1 LNNEES
7 ISKFNFLDAIGRP
20 KTYKLLF
27 PDEIEGM
34 VIISLYERIK
44 TGRYPNGFFS
54 EDDIHDLFAKLQ
66 KGGNSGDKYYQRS
79 INKNKIKKLLR
90 FFLNYDEE
98 KRLYYFQEYARAF
111 CELSEKTLKGTLV
124 PTQIEVICRDL
135 MDDLN
140 DALGND
146 KALLDWF
153 NVKLEAYKTKLAQ
166 QTDFLHQQIDEA
178 VSQLRKDV
186 LDQEKEPLELLK
198 KVRDDLT
205 NIQQKNQELRI
216 AFEDTN
222 KIDSMLINIE
232 TENDQI
238 IRNIGD
244 TNGFFSRI
252 QGKLRST
259 DRRLNRIQPKIKQLF
274 AILRQS
280 EWAANTEKF
289 IHFLLKYSEV
299 KGGGNDKELLFP
311 IELKSVSIHSTKPK
325 LIVFKRDETL
335 FPPPARPRKKYPVD
349 KTFQEESREQIQQE
363 IDNFKRV
370 EGWINQLMA
379 QLQKDGRLDAS
390 QSFFEVM
397 ASDHDFATASRV
409 LFGLVERVHHEKKY
423 HVDISPREIIHQ
435 SQQPSA
441 LWKIMIQKA

>member
-1 LNNEES
+1 
-7 ISKFNFLDAIGRP
+7 
-20 KTYKLLF
+20 
-27 PDEIEGM
+27 M
-34 VIISLYERIK
+34 
-44 TGRYPNGFFS
+44 
-54 EDDIHDLFAKLQ
+54 
-66 KGGNSGDKYYQRS
+66 
-79 INKNKIKKLLR
+79 
-90 FFLNYDEE
+90 
-98 KRLYYFQEYARAF
+98 
-111 CELSEKTLKGTLV
+111 
-124 PTQIEVICRDL
+124 
-135 MDDLN
+135 
-140 DALGND
+140 
-146 KALLDWF
+146 
-153 NVKLEAYKTKLAQ
+153 
-166 QTDFLHQQIDEA
+166 
-178 VSQLRKDV
+178 QLI
-186 LDQEKEPLELLK
+186 
-198 KVRDDLT
+198 VR
-205 NIQQKNQELRI
+205 
-216 AFEDTN
+216 
-222 KIDSMLINIE
+222 
-232 TENDQI
+232 
-238 IRNIGD
+238 
-244 TNGFFSRI
+244 
-252 QGKLRST
+252 
-259 DRRLNRIQPKIKQLF
+259 
-274 AILRQS
+274 
-280 EWAANTEKF
+280 F